1 MAAASPARPVR
12 AERPA
17 VPESPGNRE
26 PPVCPVI
33 LAAHLRSLA
42 TPSRR
47 RPASPARKDL
57 PDPLARLVLRETV
70 ARPASLVDQAQT
82 RSPVSPAQRGLQ
94 DPRARAAFREQSESL
109 ELLPSRKRS
118 SPANPDRRAI
128 KDRKDHRARRDN
140 PAPMDSLDNPP
151 GEDGAPGAQGP
162 QGPPGNAGEKGICPK
177 YCAIDGGVFFEDGTR
192 RSSSGIGRAT
202 ALHFAANGAKV
213 TIHGQNVER
222 IEETKKQLADSGVDS
237 ANVHAVRGG
246 LEDERVLHALIDETV
261 TKFRRLD
268 VLVNNAAIYEK
279 PGDLDPTSIGT
290 FDYVMAVNLR
300 APVILTKLAT
310 PHLLKSKGSIVNV
323 SSILANKPVFCGHFY
338 SASKTA
344 LEHFTKT
351 AALDLALQ
359 GVRVNCVS
367 LGVMNTPFLGATRS
381 AMPAD
386 LMHAYEN
393 QLVTQTPMKRRG
405 EPQEAAEL
413 IAYLASEAA
422 AFVTGVVWAMDG
434 GLGIVATEA
443 YQQVLAKYLP
453 QQE

>member
-1 MAAASPARPVR
+1 MKS
-12 AERPA
+12 
-17 VPESPGNRE
+17 
-26 PPVCPVI
+26 
-33 LAAHLRSLA
+33 
-42 TPSRR
+42 
-47 RPASPARKDL
+47 
-57 PDPLARLVLRETV
+57 
-70 ARPASLVDQAQT
+70 
-82 RSPVSPAQRGLQ
+82 
-94 DPRARAAFREQSESL
+94 
-109 ELLPSRKRS
+109 
-118 SPANPDRRAI
+118 
-128 KDRKDHRARRDN
+128 
-140 PAPMDSLDNPP
+140 
-151 GEDGAPGAQGP
+151 
-162 QGPPGNAGEKGICPK
+162 
-177 YCAIDGGVFFEDGTR
+177 
-192 RSSSGIGRAT
+192 SSSGIGRAT

-213 TIHGQNVER
+213 TIHGQNVDR
-222 IEETKKQLADSGVDS
+222 IEETTKLMADAGVDS

-261 TKFRRLD
+261 EKFGRLD
-268 VLVNNAAIYEK
+268 VLQVNNAAIYEK
-279 PGDLDPTSIGT
+279 PGVLDPTSIGT

-323 SSILANKPVFCGHFY
+323 SSILANKPVFCGHYY
-338 SASKTA
+338 SASKAA

-386 LMHAYEN
+386 LMHAYEQ

-405 EPQEAAEL
+405 EPREAAEL
-413 IAYLASEAA
+413 IAYLASDAA
-422 AFVTGVVWAMDG
+422 AFVTGAVWTMDG
-434 GLGIVATEA
+434 GFTSGIVASEA